1 MDWLAHTMQE
11 ASIHVCQCQVCRE
24 PGRHSEKQ
32 LHRRMNLLLS
42 RMDEQ
47 QRRWYA
53 GLESM
58 RIGYGGDVLLHKI
71 TGMHVE
77 TIRRGREELENDLQD
92 RPRDRVRLE
101 GGGRPPVEQK
111 ISLSSRTWLRRLPAT
126 PAAIR

>member
-1 MDWLAHTMQE
+1 MDWLAHIMQE
-11 ASIHVCQCQVCRE
+11 ASIHVCQCQACRE
-24 PGRHSEKQ
+24 PGFHSDKQ

-53 GLESM
+53 GAESL
-58 RIGYGGDVLLHKI
+58 RIGYGGDVLVQKI
-71 TGMHVE
+71 TGMHVQ

-92 RPRDRVRLE
+92 RPCDRVRLE

-111 ISLSSRTWLRRLPAT
+111 TPLSNR
-126 PAAIR
+126 I

>member
-1 MDWLAHTMQE
+1 
-11 ASIHVCQCQVCRE
+11 
-24 PGRHSEKQ
+24 
-32 LHRRMNLLLS
+32 MNLLLS

-53 GLESM
+53 GSESM
-58 RIGYGGDVLLHKI
+58 RIGYGGDVALHQI

-77 TIRRGREELENDLQD
+77 TIRRGREELENDLRD

-111 ISLSSRTWLRRLPAT
+111 IPQSSRT
-126 PAAIR
+126 